1 MPMNTMSFVQAATV
15 LNSIVSQATGK
26 AQLTPTDTASFVA
39 LAKVGLE
46 TGYDPLATAI
56 SQVLTRTIFSVRP
69 YTRKF
74 GGLFAD
80 ANRWGNHVRKL
91 QVVDKDFVEDDR
103 IKLTD
108 GQAIDMYKVRKPEV
122 LQTNFYGESV
132 YSDYV
137 TIYRDQLDCAFSSPD
152 EFIRF
157 IRMVMQNISD
167 KIEKAHEEMA
177 RGALANFIGG
187 KILGDSANVVHLLD
201 LYDTETGLTS
211 TAATIKQPANFAPF
225 AKWLFSWI
233 KTTSSLMSERSI
245 KYHQNFTISGVAKP
259 IMRHTPAQMQKLY
272 LYAKELNDIDA
283 SVLSGVFQDQYMQL
297 MDHEMVNYWQ
307 AIDSPMAV
315 KLTNAGYTS
324 SAGAATAGTVDED
337 AVLGVLFDEEAV
349 GYTMINEWSGSTPFN
364 VAGGYSNIWWHFTD
378 RYWNDLTENGV
389 VMLLD
394 HAPSAGGGT

>member
-122 LQTNFYGESV
+122 LQTNIYGESV
-132 YSDYV
+132 YSD
-137 TIYRDQLDCAFSSPD
+137 
-152 EFIRF
+152 
-157 IRMVMQNISD
+157 
-167 KIEKAHEEMA
+167 
-177 RGALANFIGG
+177 
-187 KILGDSANVVHLLD
+187 
-201 LYDTETGLTS
+201 
-211 TAATIKQPANFAPF
+211 
-225 AKWLFSWI
+225 
-233 KTTSSLMSERSI
+233 
-245 KYHQNFTISGVAKP
+245 
-259 IMRHTPAQMQKLY
+259 
-272 LYAKELNDIDA
+272 
-283 SVLSGVFQDQYMQL
+283 
-297 MDHEMVNYWQ
+297 
-307 AIDSPMAV
+307 
-315 KLTNAGYTS
+315 
-324 SAGAATAGTVDED
+324 
-337 AVLGVLFDEEAV
+337 
-349 GYTMINEWSGSTPFN
+349 
-364 VAGGYSNIWWHFTD
+364 
-378 RYWNDLTENGV
+378 
-389 VMLLD
+389 
-394 HAPSAGGGT
+394 